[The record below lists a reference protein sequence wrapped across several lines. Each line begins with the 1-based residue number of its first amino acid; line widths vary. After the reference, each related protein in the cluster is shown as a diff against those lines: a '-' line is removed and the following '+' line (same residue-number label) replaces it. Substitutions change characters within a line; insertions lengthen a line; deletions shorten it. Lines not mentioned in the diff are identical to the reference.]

1 MESLSIRKGRSLH
14 IKLCIIFSVFVDVN
28 GHKPGQT
35 SLSVVGNE
43 IQTNRNFKAHMYH
56 YSYFLDFFRRRC
68 NIFRFA
74 FSNKHWYDIV
84 VILSRSV
91 ISIASYT
98 KIYILHS
105 QTSSG
110 SSTRSCST
118 TAEPTKCAK
127 HSNIQEGSKQC
138 TLGAVSICCSLCT
151 KIYTAA
157 CDHL

>member
-1 MESLSIRKGRSLH
+1 MSIRKGRSLH

-43 IQTNRNFKAHMYH
+43 IQTIRNFIAHIYH
-56 YSYFLDFFRRRC
+56 YIYFLDFFRRRC

-74 FSNKHWYDIV
+74 FSNKHLVWY
-84 VILSRSV
+84 R
-91 ISIASYT
+91 SYT
-98 KIYILHS
+98 FTLSDLNRLVHKDILHS

-138 TLGAVSICCSLCT
+138 TLGAVSISCLLCT